1 MASIFTSAF
10 DKPITVRR
18 ASVNAESWQAIRIES
33 GDASISLSCEEATQL
48 AADLLNAAEAMPVDA
63 GVEA

>member
-1 MASIFTSAF
+1 MACIFTSAF

-33 GDASISLSCEEATQL
+33 GDAAISLSREEAAQL
-48 AADLLNAAEAMPVDA
+48 GADLLNAAEAVPGD
-63 GVEA
+63 VEQTA